1 MVRMCDEELSPAER
15 TRRAL
20 ADSEPMVKFRRQI
33 EDEEKQDASFRYTS
47 GTTQG
52 GFDVW
57 LIAAV
62 LTIVVP
68 AVGFAIGVAT
78 GNIDVNPR

>member
-1 MVRMCDEELSPAER
+1 MCDEKLSPAER

-20 ADSEPMVKFRRQI
+20 ADSEPLVKFRRQTQYL
-33 EDEEKQDASFRYTS
+33 DEEDPRFRYTS

-57 LIAAV
+57 LIAAI
-62 LTIVVP
+62 LTLVVP

-78 GNIDVNPR
+78 GNIEINPR